1 MRKTQNMQRPIAVLI
16 ACALAAATAAPAHAT
31 AVRQNE
37 RFANVEPLEPIARSR
52 TDAIEA
58 AGQVPG
64 AAMLL
69 LEALRWRGR
78 SASQIGLPTKLWCAD
93 FMNFVLRRAGGNGTH
108 SRAAR
113 SFLKYGIKL
122 DGPRVGAIAI
132 LYRKGPNNGHVG
144 VVRGTDGQG
153 NPIIVSG
160 NHGNAVRQSVYPKSR
175 VIAYVMPPQYVLDD
189 MAAAARAAAAAAA
202 DNGN

>member
-1 MRKTQNMQRPIAVLI
+1 MQKMRRSIALLITCVVGAGIAV
-16 ACALAAATAAPAHAT
+16 PAHAT
-31 AVRQNE
+31 AKRYSE
-37 RFANVEPLEPIARSR
+37 RFANIEPPEPIARSR
-52 TDAIEA
+52 SDAIEA
-58 AGQVPG
+58 AAQVPG
-64 AAMLL
+64 AAMVL

-78 SASQIGLPTKLWCAD
+78 NARQLGLPTKLWCAD
-93 FMNFVLRRAGGNGTH
+93 FMNFVLRRAGGKGTQ

-113 SFLKYGIKL
+113 SFLKYGKKL

-175 VIAYVMPPQYVLDD
+175 VLAYVMPPRYVLDD
-189 MAAAARAAAAAAA
+189 MAAAARAAAAQAV